1 MLNLTFCF
9 TWMLEETRDIQVRI
23 FSKHLCR
30 NNIECVLKYHPKNFL
45 YIILCRKRKKFT
57 KLQKHNIQAG
67 TWILLYHHLHKYY
80 FKSNIAHWGK
90 KKFLKI
96 SRQKFKFLSYSA

>member
-30 NNIECVLKYHPKNFL
+30 NNIECVLKSHPKIFL
-45 YIILCRKRKKFT
+45 YILCRKRKKFT

-67 TWILLYHHLHKYY
+67 TWILSPRLHTIIATY
-80 FKSNIAHWGK
+80 KSHTRAEI
-90 KKFLKI
+90 
-96 SRQKFKFLSYSA
+96 

>member
-30 NNIECVLKYHPKNFL
+30 NNIEYVLKSHPKNFL

-57 KLQKHNIQAG
+57 KLQIKIISKLAHGFYYTTIYINI
-67 TWILLYHHLHKYY
+67 ILSQTLH
-80 FKSNIAHWGK
+80 IGAK
-90 KKFLKI
+90 KIF
-96 SRQKFKFLSYSA
+96 

>member
-30 NNIECVLKYHPKNFL
+30 NNIECVLKSHPKNFL

-90 KKFLKI
+90 KIFLKI
-96 SRQKFKFLSYSA
+96 SRQKFKILSHSA

>member
-57 KLQKHNIQAG
+57 KLQN
-67 TWILLYHHLHKYY
+67 LYDAVLYKTYLHFFFVLNLFDCCIYLRY
-80 FKSNIAHWGK
+80 
-90 KKFLKI
+90 
-96 SRQKFKFLSYSA
+96 